1 MMMRSD
7 RASDLGWTNEVREAL
22 RRPNHAGPLSTRRT
36 WRDSVR
42 LGMMRA
48 TVVAGVL
55 TGLVML
61 GLALAGFAR

>member
-1 MMMRSD
+1 MRSD

-42 LGMMRA
+42 VGMMRA
-48 TVVAGVL
+48 TVAAGGL
-55 TGLVML
+55 AWLVML
-61 GLALAGFAR
+61 GLVVAGAWR